1 MSRSPSLLLAGL
13 LLAAP
18 GATSATAAAAAGD
31 LRRVTVADLDG
42 HPVQPLASIPDAVRG
57 VVFVFTR
64 SDCPIANRY
73 APELERLQRR
83 AAAASIDFWLVFV
96 DPVESAATI
105 RAHLHA
111 YGYTGRALR
120 DSTHDLVRASGATI
134 APEAAVFTRD
144 ATAPRLVY
152 RGRIDDRYHGP
163 GRMRPA
169 ATTHDLDDVIED
181 VRLARALVRRETQAV
196 GCVIADLR

>member
-96 DPVESAATI
+96 DPV
-105 RAHLHA
+105 
-111 YGYTGRALR
+111 
-120 DSTHDLVRASGATI
+120 
-134 APEAAVFTRD
+134 
-144 ATAPRLVY
+144 
-152 RGRIDDRYHGP
+152 
-163 GRMRPA
+163 
-169 ATTHDLDDVIED
+169 
-181 VRLARALVRRETQAV
+181 
-196 GCVIADLR
+196 